1 MGRFIILQTVSPSY
15 RNKFFDYLSSML
27 KDDFDLYS
35 GNYYF
40 EKSVT
45 SDLSYSKRKK
55 VTNLFFLNRM
65 FLFQFGMWSIVF
77 RKNTLVL
84 EMNPRIISNWIIL
97 VIRKI
102 LNRKT
107 VLWGHAW
114 PRSGKYSYSDKI
126 RHVMR
131 LLGNIIIVYTKTQQN
146 ELKERMSSK
155 KIYFASN
162 SLYCVDEMKTNYSNS
177 SINNMIY
184 VGRLTESKKPL
195 LFIKGFH
202 KIYDKLPK
210 NIKLFMVGDG
220 PEKKKISQYIKQN
233 NLLSS
238 VEVFGHEDDYETLKK
253 LYSSSL
259 FSVSPGYIGLSVTQ
273 SFGFG
278 VPMIVS
284 EHENHSPEIEA
295 VKEGENAIYF
305 QTDNV
310 DSLCEKMYQMYEY
323 RDKWINKRNNIVKD
337 CQTNYSIE
345 AMSLPFIEIYNQ
357 N

>member
-1 MGRFIILQTVSPSY
+1 MSRFIILQTVSPSY

-55 VTNLFFLNRM
+55 VTNFFFLNRM

-114 PRSGKYSYSDKI
+114 PRSGKNSYSDKI
-126 RHVMR
+126 RHLMR
-131 LLGNIIIVYTKTQQN
+131 LLGNIIIVYTKTQQK

-162 SLYCVDEMKTNYSNS
+162 SLYRVDEMKTNYSNS

-184 VGRLTESKKPL
+184 FGRLTESKKPL

-253 LYSSSL
+253 LYFSSL

-273 SFGFG
+273 SF
-278 VPMIVS
+278 
-284 EHENHSPEIEA
+284 
-295 VKEGENAIYF
+295 
-305 QTDNV
+305 
-310 DSLCEKMYQMYEY
+310 
-323 RDKWINKRNNIVKD
+323 
-337 CQTNYSIE
+337 
-345 AMSLPFIEIYNQ
+345 
-357 N
+357 

>member
-131 LLGNIIIVYTKTQQN
+131 LLGNIIIVYTKTQQK

-162 SLYCVDEMKTNYSNS
+162 SLYRVDEMKTNYSDS

>member
-284 EHENHSPEIEA
+284 KYENHSPEIEA

-305 QTDNV
+305 QTDNIE
-310 DSLCEKMYQMYEY
+310 SLSEKICHMYESK
-323 RDKWINKRNNIVKD
+323 DKWIKKRKSIVKD
-337 CQTNYSIE
+337 CKTNYSIE
-345 AMSLPFIEIYNQ
+345 AMCFPFIEVYNQ

>member
-1 MGRFIILQTVSPSY
+1 MSRFIILQTVSPSY
-15 RNKFFDYLSSML
+15 RNKFFDYLSSIL

-40 EKSVT
+40 ERSVT
-45 SDLSYSKRKK
+45 SDLSYPKRKK
-55 VTNLFFLNRM
+55 VTNFFFLNRM
-65 FLFQFGMWSIVF
+65 FLFQFGMWSIIF

-114 PRSGKYSYSDKI
+114 PRSGKNSYSDKI
-126 RHVMR
+126 RHLMR
-131 LLGNIIIVYTKTQQN
+131 LLGNIIIVYTKTQQK

-155 KIYFASN
+155 NIYFASN
-162 SLYCVDEMKTNYSNS
+162 SLYRVDEMKTNYSDS

-220 PEKKKISQYIKQN
+220 PEKEKILQYIKQN

-238 VEVFGHEDDYETLKK
+238 VEVFGHEDNYETLKK
-253 LYSSSL
+253 LYFSSL

-284 EHENHSPEIEA
+284 KYENHSPEIEA
-295 VKEGENAIYF
+295 VKEGKNAIYF
-305 QTDNV
+305 QTDNIE
-310 DSLCEKMYQMYEY
+310 SLSEKICHMYESK
-323 RDKWINKRNNIVKD
+323 DKWIKKRKSIVKD
-337 CQTNYSIE
+337 CKTNYSIE
-345 AMSLPFIEIYNQ
+345 AMCFPFIEVYNQ

>member
-1 MGRFIILQTVSPSY
+1 MSRFIILQTVSPSY
-15 RNKFFDYLSSML
+15 RNKFFDYLSSIL

-55 VTNLFFLNRM
+55 VTNFFFLNRM

-77 RKNTLVL
+77 SKNTLVL

-162 SLYCVDEMKTNYSNS
+162 SLYRLDEMKTNYSDS

-233 NLLSS
+233 NLLSN

>member
-1 MGRFIILQTVSPSY
+1 MSRFIILQTVSPSY

-45 SDLSYSKRKK
+45 SDLSYPKRKK
-55 VTNLFFLNRM
+55 VTNFFFLNRM

-162 SLYCVDEMKTNYSNS
+162 SLYRVDEMKTNYSDS

-253 LYSSSL
+253 LCSSSL

-284 EHENHSPEIEA
+284 KHENHSPEIEA

-305 QTDNV
+305 QTDNIE
-310 DSLCEKMYQMYEY
+310 SLCEKICHMYKFK
-323 RDKWINKRNNIVKD
+323 DKWIKKRKSIVKD

-345 AMSLPFIEIYNQ
+345 AMCFPFIEVYNQ

>member
-1 MGRFIILQTVSPSY
+1 
-15 RNKFFDYLSSML
+15 
-27 KDDFDLYS
+27 
-35 GNYYF
+35 
-40 EKSVT
+40 
-45 SDLSYSKRKK
+45 
-55 VTNLFFLNRM
+55 M
-65 FLFQFGMWSIVF
+65 FLFQFGMWSIIF

-114 PRSGKYSYSDKI
+114 PRSGKNSYSDKI
-126 RHVMR
+126 RHLMR
-131 LLGNIIIVYTKTQQN
+131 LLGNIIIVYTKTQQK

-155 KIYFASN
+155 NIYFASN
-162 SLYCVDEMKTNYSNS
+162 SLYRVDEMKTNYSDS

-220 PEKKKISQYIKQN
+220 PEKEKILQYIKQN

-238 VEVFGHEDDYETLKK
+238 VEVFGHEDNYETLKK
-253 LYSSSL
+253 LYFSSL

-284 EHENHSPEIEA
+284 KYENHSPEIEA
-295 VKEGENAIYF
+295 VKEGKNAIYF
-305 QTDNV
+305 QTDNIE
-310 DSLCEKMYQMYEY
+310 SLSEKICHMYESK
-323 RDKWINKRNNIVKD
+323 DKWIKKRKSIVKD
-337 CQTNYSIE
+337 CKTNYSIE
-345 AMSLPFIEIYNQ
+345 AMCFPFIEVYNQ

>member
-1 MGRFIILQTVSPSY
+1 MNKFIILQTVSPSY
-15 RNKFFDYLSSML
+15 RNKFFDYLSSIL

-35 GNYYF
+35 GEYYF

-45 SDLSYSKRKK
+45 SDLSYPKRKK
-55 VTNLFFLNRM
+55 ITNFFFLNRK
-65 FLFQFGMWSIVF
+65 FLFQFGMWSIIL

-97 VIRKI
+97 LIRKI

-114 PRSGKYSYSDKI
+114 PRAGENSYSDKI
-126 RHVMR
+126 RHLMR
-131 LLGNIIIVYTKTQQN
+131 LMGTIIIVYTKTQQK
-146 ELKERMSSK
+146 ELKEKMPNK

-162 SLYCVDEMKTNYSNS
+162 SLYRVDEMKTNDSNS

-184 VGRLTESKKPL
+184 VGRLTANKKPL
-195 LFIKGFH
+195 LFIKSFH

-210 NIKLFMVGDG
+210 NIKLFMIGDG
-220 PEKKKISQYIKQN
+220 PEKQEILQYIKQN
-233 NLLSS
+233 NLQSS
-238 VEVFGHEDDYETLKK
+238 VEILGHIDDYEILKE
-253 LYSSSL
+253 LYFSSL
-259 FSVSPGYIGLSVTQ
+259 FSVSPGYVGLSVTQ

-284 EHENHSPEIEA
+284 KHENHSPEIET

-305 QTDNV
+305 QTDNIE
-310 DSLCEKMYQMYEY
+310 SLSEKIHYMYEFK
-323 RDKWINKRNNIVKD
+323 DKWINKRKNIVED

-345 AMSLPFIEIYNQ
+345 VMGLPFIEVYNK

>member
-1 MGRFIILQTVSPSY
+1 MSRFIILQTVSPSY
-15 RNKFFDYLSSML
+15 RNNFFDYLSSIL

-55 VTNLFFLNRM
+55 VTNFFFLNRM
-65 FLFQFGMWSIVF
+65 FLFQFGMWSIIF

-126 RHVMR
+126 RHLMR
-131 LLGNIIIVYTKTQQN
+131 LLGNIIIVYTKTQQK
-146 ELKERMSSK
+146 ELKERMSNK

-162 SLYCVDEMKTNYSNS
+162 SLYRVDEMKTNYSDS

-220 PEKKKISQYIKQN
+220 PEKEKISQYIKQN

-310 DSLCEKMYQMYEY
+310 DSLCEKMYQMYESK
-323 RDKWINKRNNIVKD
+323 DKWINKRNNIVKD

>member
-15 RNKFFDYLSSML
+15 RNKFFDYLSSIL

-40 EKSVT
+40 ERSVT

-55 VTNLFFLNRM
+55 VTNFFFLNRM

-77 RKNTLVL
+77 RKNILVL

-114 PRSGKYSYSDKI
+114 PRSGKNSCSEKI
-126 RHVMR
+126 RHLMR
-131 LLGNIIIVYTKTQQN
+131 LLGNIIIVYTKTQQK

-238 VEVFGHEDDYETLKK
+238 VEVFGHEDNYETLKK
-253 LYSSSL
+253 LYFSSL

-284 EHENHSPEIEA
+284 KYENHSPEIEA

-305 QTDNV
+305 QTDNIE
-310 DSLCEKMYQMYEY
+310 SLSEKICHMYESK
-323 RDKWINKRNNIVKD
+323 DKWIKKRKSIVKD
-337 CQTNYSIE
+337 CKTNYSIE
-345 AMSLPFIEIYNQ
+345 AMCFPFIEVYNQ